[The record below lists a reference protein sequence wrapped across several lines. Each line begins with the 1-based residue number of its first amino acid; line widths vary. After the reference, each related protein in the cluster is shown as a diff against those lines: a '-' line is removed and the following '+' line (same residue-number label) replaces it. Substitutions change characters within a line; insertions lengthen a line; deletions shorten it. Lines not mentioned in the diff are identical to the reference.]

1 MTSSLIA
8 LGTTA
13 YRRLAI
19 AMGISGFATFSLLY
33 SVQPLLPNLSNEFGV
48 SAETASLA
56 VSLATLPLAF
66 GILVATAISDRHG
79 RRPLMI
85 AALAIGAGCS
95 LLTAAAPTWSLLLAT
110 RFLTGLALAGLPA
123 VAMAYLSEE
132 VEAPAIGPAMGLY
145 IAGSAMGG
153 MVGRLAVA
161 FLSSSLGW
169 RPALLILAIIGIAAA
184 GAFWALAPKSRG
196 FTPRR
201 ESLGRF
207 LRGYRDIAA
216 DRILAL
222 LCLEGFLL
230 MGAFIAI
237 YNYLAYRLVAAPY
250 ALSEAQVGA
259 VFLLYI
265 LGSASSAWFGRIAGR
280 RGVRWTFPWPLLI
293 MLAGIALTLAAPLVL
308 ILAGIGL
315 ITAGFFGTHSVASSW
330 VSRRALDRSAHAG
343 ALYLFCSYAGSS
355 LFGSLGGIP
364 WSNAGWPG
372 VVLFTGG
379 LCVAGLFLAWP
390 LVRSTPLRDPRQPAV
405 GQSLPG

>member
-1 MTSSLIA
+1 MSPDPIT
-8 LGTTA
+8 LGTPA
-13 YRRLAI
+13 YRRLAV
-19 AMGISGFATFSLLY
+19 AMTVSGFSTFSLLY
-33 SVQPLLPNLSNEFGV
+33 SVQPLLPNLSAQFAV

-66 GILVATAISDRHG
+66 GILVATAIADRHG

-85 AALAIGAGCS
+85 AALAIGALFS
-95 LLTAAAPTWSLLLAT
+95 LLTALAPTWPLLLVT

-123 VAMAYLSEE
+123 VAMAYLAEE
-132 VEAPAIGPAMGLY
+132 VEPAAIGPAMGLY

-169 RPALLILAIIGIAAA
+169 RQALLALALVGIVAA
-184 GAFWALAPKSRG
+184 GLFWALAPKSRG

-207 LRGYRDIAA
+207 LEGYRDIAR

-237 YNYLAYRLVAAPY
+237 YNYLAYRLVAPPY
-250 ALSEAQVGA
+250 GLSEAEIGA

-265 LGSASSAWFGRIAGR
+265 LGSASSALFGRIAGR
-280 RGVRWTFPWPLLI
+280 RGVRWTFPWPLLMMI
-293 MLAGIALTLAAPLVL
+293 GGIALTLAAPLWV

-330 VSRRALDRSAHAG
+330 VSRRAFDRSAHAG

-372 VVLFTGG
+372 VALFTGG
-379 LCVAGLFLAWP
+379 LSIIGLLIAWP
-390 LVRSTPLRDPRQPAV
+390 LVRSVPLRDPRQPQR